1 VEYAGCP
8 AKASEDD
15 VDDEV
20 MVTTCSFE
28 DGKWRHKES
37 DDRKTESTLQTVI
50 SCESTVARIKRTK
63 RPMANDQPG
72 GAERPGSITLRR
84 FRVVSSE
91 SDWRWLLT
99 MEKKF
104 WCCELWHVKSSS
116 VSIALSSLIHGK
128 ARARERALQIT
139 VYNMMKAHPLDFEGF
154 RDPLT
159 VIYIVDQT
167 FGPRPFSILHSL
179 STL

>member
-50 SCESTVARIKRTK
+50 SCESTVAKIERTK

-104 WCCELWHVKSSS
+104 WCCELWHVKKQLRLHCAFLTHPRKGEGEGKSASDY
-116 VSIALSSLIHGK
+116 SLQYDEGTP
-128 ARARERALQIT
+128 AR
-139 VYNMMKAHPLDFEGF
+139 F
-154 RDPLT
+154 
-159 VIYIVDQT
+159 
-167 FGPRPFSILHSL
+167 
-179 STL
+179 